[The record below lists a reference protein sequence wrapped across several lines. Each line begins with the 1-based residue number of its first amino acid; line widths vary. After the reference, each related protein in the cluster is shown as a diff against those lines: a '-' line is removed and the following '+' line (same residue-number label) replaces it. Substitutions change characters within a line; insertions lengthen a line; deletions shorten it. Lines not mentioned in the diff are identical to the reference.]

1 MIARGSFGNPWI
13 FQQARALLDGRDARP
28 DPCAAERFAVA
39 LRHAELQLAIQGD
52 DRRTA
57 VEFRKHL
64 SWYVRGVAGAAE
76 LRRELQ
82 QIQSMVEIE
91 RIFRRHLEPTQAV
104 V

>member
-1 MIARGSFGNPWI
+1 
-13 FQQARALLDGRDARP
+13 
-28 DPCAAERFAVA
+28 VA